1 MTDTIKNDIEFYK
14 TIEYDNIDYPVY
26 KVINKK
32 NIDYVNNKEIFYSS
46 PTGQYIVLYEDI
58 HNVFLLLDFH
68 KFMFLNHSLY

>member
-1 MTDTIKNDIEFYK
+1 MTDTIKNNIEFYK

-46 PTGQYIVLYEDI
+46 PTGKYIVLYENVND
-58 HNVFLLLDFH
+58 VFLLLDFH
-68 KFMFLNHSLY
+68 KFMILNYNLY